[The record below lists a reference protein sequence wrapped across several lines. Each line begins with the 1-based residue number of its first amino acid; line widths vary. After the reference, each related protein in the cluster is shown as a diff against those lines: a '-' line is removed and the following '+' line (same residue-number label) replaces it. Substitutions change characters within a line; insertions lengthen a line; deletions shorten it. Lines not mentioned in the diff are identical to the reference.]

1 MSLRFTPV
9 ETDGPKGPLLME
21 RRRFGDQRGH
31 LSRLFDMEELL
42 LLGWDGPVAQVNE
55 TVTTH
60 AGTVR
65 GLHFQHSPFAEMKL
79 VTCLSGRIFDI
90 AVDLRRG
97 SPTFLR
103 TVTVELSAE
112 NGRSFLIPRG
122 FAHGFQALTDDVRLI
137 YAHSAPYRPEAE
149 AGLYPMDPALGIG
162 WPLPPVHLSA
172 RDESHPLIGAD
183 FTGVQP

>member
-103 TVTVELSAE
+103 TVTVELSRMTC
-112 NGRSFLIPRG
+112 G
-122 FAHGFQALTDDVRLI
+122 
-137 YAHSAPYRPEAE
+137 
-149 AGLYPMDPALGIG
+149 
-162 WPLPPVHLSA
+162 
-172 RDESHPLIGAD
+172 
-183 FTGVQP
+183 